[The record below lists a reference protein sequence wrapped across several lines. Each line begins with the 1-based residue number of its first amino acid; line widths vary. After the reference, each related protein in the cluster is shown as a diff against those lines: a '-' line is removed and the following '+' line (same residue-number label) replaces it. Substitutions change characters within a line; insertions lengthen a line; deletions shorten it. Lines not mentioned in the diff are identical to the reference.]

1 MSIINFF
8 KSLLMPSS
16 KKEAQVNV
24 QATKPVNEKEHAEQ
38 VKQKEKRLLVDEHIE
53 RFVNDMLQEKDVDN
67 EIEMLAPVLSLKQM
81 ERAVDIFFL
90 KSTGLFQQKE
100 DICSM
105 NVVLKLCIARGEDIC
120 PYLDRT
126 AFGEYDWTQRD
137 AIEILCRMALAKGI
151 RKQRTLELIFENL
164 GSFRYETFM
173 PCIQYLSWFENEP
186 RVAEIF
192 KSNLQHYK
200 DNYSEFLNILKHC
213 VWNYP
218 EIVRE
223 YSTLLKSIILE
234 SGEDDYSLF
243 EMSYIM
249 SSKDGGEMKAYDKD
263 GNEYTADEGI
273 EANKLTAAG
282 IYITIDKNDAE
293 INAFVE
299 KVAAD
304 SKFENHRQYAESIL
318 RPKN

>member
-1 MSIINFF
+1 
-8 KSLLMPSS
+8 MPSS
-16 KKEAQVNV
+16 VKEAQVNV
-24 QATKPVNEKEHAEQ
+24 QEAKPLNEKELAELA
-38 VKQKEKRLLVDEHIE
+38 KAEEEILLVDEYID
-53 RFVNDMLQEKDVDN
+53 RLVNDMLQEKDVDN
-67 EIEMLAPVLSLKQM
+67 EIETLAKTLSLKQM
-81 ERAVDIFFL
+81 ERAIDLFFVTSINYVL
-90 KSTGLFQQKE
+90 QKE
-100 DICSM
+100 DICRM
-105 NVVLKLCIARGEDIC
+105 NIVLGLCIARGEDVC
-120 PYLDRT
+120 PYLDSV

-173 PCIQYLSWFENEP
+173 PCMEYLGWFENEP
-186 RVAEIF
+186 RVEEIF

-200 DNYSEFLNILKHC
+200 DNYREFLNILKHC
-213 VWNYP
+213 VWSYP

-223 YSTLLKSIILE
+223 YSALLKSIILE

-263 GNEYTADEGI
+263 GNEFTADEGI

-282 IYITIDKNDAE
+282 IYITIDKSDAE

-299 KVAAD
+299 KVASN
-304 SKFENHRQYAESIL
+304 SKFEKHRQYAESIL
-318 RPKN
+318 RPQN